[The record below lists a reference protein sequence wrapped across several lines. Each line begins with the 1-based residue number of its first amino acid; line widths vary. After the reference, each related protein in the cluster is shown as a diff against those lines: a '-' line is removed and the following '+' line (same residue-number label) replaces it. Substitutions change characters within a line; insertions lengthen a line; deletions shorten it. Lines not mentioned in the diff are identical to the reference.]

1 MLDVAEMPDVVIF
14 DGVCNLCS
22 HTVQFIVAHE
32 VSPTLHFAP
41 VQSAAG
47 ARLMRQF
54 GLDPEDAKTFVLV
67 EKGLPYVRS
76 EAAIRISRHLHMP
89 WRLLC
94 LVRFVPRFLRDRC
107 YDIVVRN
114 RYRWFGRHEK
124 CMVPSSA
131 IAARFL
137 SD

>member
-22 HTVQFIVAHE
+22 HAVQFIVAHE
-32 VSPTLHFAP
+32 VSPTLHFAS

-54 GLDPEDAKTFVLV
+54 DLDPEEAKTFVLV
-67 EKGLPYVRS
+67 EEGLSYVRS
-76 EAAIRISRHLHMP
+76 EAAIRVSRHLRMP
-89 WRLLC
+89 WRLLG
-94 LVRFVPRFLRDRC
+94 LAWVVPRFLRDYC
-107 YDIVVRN
+107 YDLVARN
-114 RYRWFGRHEK
+114 RYRWFGRRET

-131 IAARFL
+131 MAARFL
-137 SD
+137 ND